1 MSKDERGEG
10 KRHTSDCATHNAP
23 ALPVGPCDC
32 IFGEPT
38 PWVIERKGDYATVFD
53 SAGKVVPLLT
63 ELDLGWTDTETGN
76 YIDPQGDYDILERIV
91 KAVNSYASNQATIR
105 ELVEALAERV
115 LVPEPRNSVV
125 EESVVREIVPR
136 LKQAGA
142 QGIVEYPLNKIIE

>member
-1 MSKDERGEG
+1 M
-10 KRHTSDCATHNAP
+10 
-23 ALPVGPCDC
+23 PVGPCDC

-105 ELVEALAERV
+105 ELVEALAEITTLYGRT
-115 LVPEPRNSVV
+115 EKSVAALAKATN
-125 EESVVREIVPR
+125 EGLTFP
-136 LKQAGA
+136 
-142 QGIVEYPLNKIIE
+142 